1 MPTICRL
8 ISVGRLE
15 SVGATVGGGGSSG
28 LEELGVS
35 ESSGAGCDSM
45 AVPPSSSGLAD
56 ASCSSD
62 IPGQEVVARE
72 SQVGEGWDAPG
83 HGSSEGNGQSVRVAC
98 QCHGSWTMIKE
109 ERLGA
114 GLMRRKMTRWGR
126 KERAKSEQPRERPR
140 AHGPCLAFGKGT
152 FPTGAKAFPSQES
165 VVAKGW

>member
-62 IPGQEVVARE
+62 IPGQVVARE
-72 SQVGEGWDAPG
+72 SCRAWKACQLLPG
-83 HGSSEGNGQSVRVAC
+83 PTDSSE
-98 QCHGSWTMIKE
+98 
-109 ERLGA
+109 L
-114 GLMRRKMTRWGR
+114 
-126 KERAKSEQPRERPR
+126 
-140 AHGPCLAFGKGT
+140 
-152 FPTGAKAFPSQES
+152 
-165 VVAKGW
+165 